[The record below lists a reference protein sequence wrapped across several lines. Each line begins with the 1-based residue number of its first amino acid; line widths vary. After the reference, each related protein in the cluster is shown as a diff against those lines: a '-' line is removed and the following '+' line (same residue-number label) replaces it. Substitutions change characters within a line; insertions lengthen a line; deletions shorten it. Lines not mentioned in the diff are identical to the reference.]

1 MDTSQISFLTKTPAR
16 RFDASAFALALSA
29 RLVFTAIFL
38 AKGLDVVYARDLYY
52 NLAVS
57 WLGWA
62 PAFAFDATHPPLY
75 TAFLAAVMKLSGS
88 SNQLPILLLQC
99 LIGSAVSPLTRRLG
113 SGLVSEKAARISA
126 LWVALDPG
134 LIFFTPQLGTETLFI
149 TMTMIFF
156 LGLFREITKPLSVKT
171 IALGLWGGLCVLCRS
186 VLGGYPAFLFLAL
199 WKTRGLVR
207 AFSFC
212 AILGIGWLTP
222 SILWSVRNYH
232 VYGRVVPFGAQMGY
246 TLYEGFTLDREE
258 VRRRPFTMGEEIV
271 RLKLDDPIDRGN
283 YFAHKT
289 TEFVKANPGE
299 ALKIVLG
306 KAVLFWRPFP
316 YDPHTWWQRGILGI
330 YFSVLFALALWGVKS
345 VYHDPAWAPVWA
357 LFAYLTVLHSVFFTS
372 LRYRVPLE
380 PFLCLLAASGA
391 LALLERRRARA

>member
-1 MDTSQISFLTKTPAR
+1 MDASKISILNAPDNK
-16 RFDASAFALALSA
+16 FDAWAFALALSA
-29 RLVFTAIFL
+29 RLAFTGIFL

-62 PAFAFDATHPPLY
+62 PSFAFDATHPPLY
-75 TAFLAAVMKLSGS
+75 TAFLAAIMKVLGS
-88 SNQLPILLLQC
+88 SNPLPILLIQC
-99 LIGSAVSPLTRRLG
+99 LIGAAVSPLTRRLG
-113 SGLVSEKAARISA
+113 TGLVSDKAARISA

-149 TMTMIFF
+149 TMTMLFF
-156 LGLFREITKPLSVKT
+156 LGLFKEITKPLSFKT
-171 IALGLWGGLCVLCRS
+171 VVLGLWGGLCVLCRS

-199 WKTRGLVR
+199 WRVRGFAK
-207 AFSFC
+207 AFLFC
-212 AILGIGWLTP
+212 AVLGIGWLAP
-222 SILWSVRNYH
+222 SILWSVRNYR

-246 TLYEGFTLDREE
+246 TLYEGFSLDREE

-271 RLKLDDPIDRGN
+271 RLKLVDPIDRGN

-289 TEFVKANPGE
+289 MEFVKANPGE
-299 ALKIVLG
+299 SLKIVLG

-316 YDPHTWWQRGILGI
+316 YDPHTWWQRGALGI
-330 YFSVLFALALWGVKS
+330 YFTFLFALALVGVKLHWRE
-345 VYHDPAWAPVWA
+345 VAWAPVWA

-380 PFLCLLAASGA
+380 PFLCLLAAAG
-391 LALLERRRARA
+391 LLEMTRRGSKRA